1 MNGAGQPQVCH
12 KAACLLL
19 AAVRADDAF
28 EAAGGG
34 GQVRKTL
41 PRLPF
46 GRHSAEFG
54 IVREKD

>member
-1 MNGAGQPQVCH
+1 MCH